1 MPRSSLCPVL
11 YPNRLHPTLPCW
23 AVLFW
28 ALLSLTACQSSYRSS
43 EVDLDDLR
51 DVMLVDPSILSR
63 GSEDQALYRYVRPG
77 IAAGTYT
84 RVIVEP
90 VLICKAD
97 SLSEAQLRDLQAL
110 AHNAQVL
117 LQEELAKVANLTNKP
132 GPGTLRIRV
141 AVVEAVEGSPARN
154 FVSSVLPVGL
164 GASLIGYAGTGEWKH
179 TGSLTV
185 QLAAFDAQSGDL
197 VGAAVDRRVGGKSAE
212 GFLDGWAGANDALRY
227 WAKRLSYMVCKG
239 IARQDCPKP

>member
-1 MPRSSLCPVL
+1 MLCL
-11 YPNRLHPTLPCW
+11 C
-23 AVLFW
+23 
-28 ALLSLTACQSSYRSS
+28 LLSLAGCQSSYRSS
-43 EVDLDDLR
+43 RVELEELR

-63 GSEDQALYRYVRPG
+63 GSDDQALYRYVRPG
-77 IAAGTYT
+77 IPAGTYT

-97 SLSEAQLRDLQAL
+97 SLSEAQLRDLQTL

-117 LQEELAKVANLTNKP
+117 LQEELARVANLTNKP

-141 AVVEAVEGSPARN
+141 AIVEAIEGSPARN

-164 GASLIGYAGTGEWKH
+164 GASLISYAGTGEWKH

-185 QLAAFDAQSGDL
+185 QLAAFDSQSGEL
-197 VGAAVDRRVGGKSAE
+197 IGAAVDRRVGGKSVE